1 MAMVDLDEKLKNYR
15 ANIIIQVHDELVLE
29 VHKSEIEE
37 VKEIVLASMQLN
49 QPLDVP
55 LDVDIKT
62 GKSWMESKWKNFIF
76 YY

>member
-1 MAMVDLDEKLKNYR
+1 M
-15 ANIIIQVHDELVLE
+15 HDELVLE

-62 GKSWMESKWKNFIF
+62 GKSWMESK
-76 YY
+76 